1 MDMPLPA
8 RANLRCL
15 HNEDTSLVVFTGMFV
30 IIRREQRD
38 GGINKVYFYGKKEK
52 STVLGMP
59 AITHREPIAVSV
71 HSVTRA
77 ASASQNVIINISHDK
92 PEGWPPCWDH
102 KLNHYNRAS

>member
-38 GGINKVYFYGKKEK
+38 GGINKVYLIWEK
-52 STVLGMP
+52 GEECSLRDACDHTSR
-59 AITHREPIAVSV
+59 TDSSV
-71 HSVTRA
+71 RA
-77 ASASQNVIINISHDK
+77 LSHPSSFSQ
-92 PEGWPPCWDH
+92 PERH
-102 KLNHYNRAS
+102 N